1 MLFSAMEGSWRRAP
15 ALCSV
20 WFVSLCRLFLCDW
33 STNWLTNQSMQMWK
47 CAGQIQGHM
56 FDVNLMMIDL
66 SLLSLQ
72 LRSIRSTRRRALG
85 SAALW
90 VERSCGRSELSL
102 RAPKPSTADAASTR
116 RSNADDPGSRRP
128 WRLLRLA
135 FVPLRAK
142 RRDGTP
148 RIPAAFT
155 CLYSSPLCCLLVD
168 VGVTRSSLSSVA
180 PFASSMW
187 IQQLLVSIKDPEG
200 WAELPWRVVE

>member
-1 MLFSAMEGSWRRAP
+1 M
-15 ALCSV
+15 
-20 WFVSLCRLFLCDW
+20 
-33 STNWLTNQSMQMWK
+33 
-47 CAGQIQGHM
+47 
-56 FDVNLMMIDL
+56 DL

-72 LRSIRSTRRRALG
+72 LRSIKSTRRRTLG

-90 VERSCGRSELSL
+90 VERSSGRSELSL

-128 WRLLRLA
+128 RRLLRPA

-148 RIPAAFT
+148 RSPAAFT

-200 WAELPWRVVE
+200 WAELPWRVVEQHADRRLCISLNVESCVIWRQQNLRSCMCGGISCVAVHFLFFPVFF